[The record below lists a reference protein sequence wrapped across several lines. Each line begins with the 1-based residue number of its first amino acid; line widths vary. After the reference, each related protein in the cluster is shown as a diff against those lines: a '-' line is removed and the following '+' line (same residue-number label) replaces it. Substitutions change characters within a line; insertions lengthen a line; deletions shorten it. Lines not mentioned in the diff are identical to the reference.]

1 MELVTISLDKIKP
14 YERNPRKND
23 EAVAAEQNG
32 RTAYLMEKDPRY
44 VDVIIDRWEKL
55 TGEKAVLLNEWQ

>member
-1 MELVTISLDKIKP
+1 MELVTLPLDKIRP

-55 TGEKAVLLNEWQ
+55 TGEKAVLLNE

>member
-1 MELVTISLDKIKP
+1 MELVTISLDKIRP

>member
-1 MELVTISLDKIKP
+1 MELVTISLDKIRP

-55 TGEKAVLLNEWQ
+55 TGEKAVLLNE